1 MKTINNTIYQ
11 GRLNNGQEY
20 GSRAELIRI
29 LSDYAVDVR
38 KKIVELTNIA
48 VGAHI
53 GGSLSC
59 VELLIALYFYVL
71 NIKPSNPYWEE
82 RDRFILSKGHSALAF
97 FPILAKVGFFPEE
110 KMKTFNQLDSAF
122 GMHPDMHKVPGV
134 EVSTGS
140 LGHGFSI
147 FCEKGIISDRDI
159 ERRDVL
165 KSQGNWMKS
174 FDPEKRNMRVKL
186 KFLSAIIFCVHW
198 HSLE

>member
-1 MKTINNTIYQ
+1 MELINNTIYQ
-11 GRLNNGQEY
+11 GKLNNGQEY
-20 GSRAELIRI
+20 SSKEELIRI
-29 LSDYAVDVR
+29 LSDYAVDIR

-71 NIKPSNPYWEE
+71 NIKPSNPNWEE

-97 FPILAKVGFFPEE
+97 FPILAQVGFFPEE

-122 GMHPDMHKVPGV
+122 GMHPDMHRVSGV

-147 FCEKGIISDRDI
+147 AVGAALGAKVQRAKWRVYVLLGDGENQEGSVWEAAMSASHYKLNNLIAIVDR
-159 ERRDVL
+159 
-165 KSQGNWMKS
+165 N
-174 FDPEKRNMRVKL
+174 
-186 KFLSAIIFCVHW
+186 
-198 HSLE
+198 